1 MWPAFLLLVV
11 GCGAGGADTPP
22 DAAVEPPA
30 LPTVD
35 PVPDELPAVVA
46 RVNSRTVT
54 REELER
60 AVRSS
65 EIRAGQPLPT
75 QFRDQ
80 VYRSVLDR
88 LVAFHLLLQE
98 SETLTIS
105 VDDDAVETRLETFR
119 SDFPSDEAFET
130 RLSTWGTTLEALR
143 AEFRRDLLV
152 ERVLESEVLPGI
164 DVDVETAREFY
175 EQHPAQFT
183 KDGGVRARH
192 LLIGVSPGAS
202 DEEKAAAR
210 ARTDRLLREAR
221 GGGDFAELARTH
233 SQDSGSAAN
242 GGDLGVV
249 VRGQTAPDFEAALF
263 ALEPGE
269 LSDVVES
276 PFGFHVIQMVG
287 REASRT
293 VPFAEASVQIRD
305 FLMQQERQTRIAA
318 LIEMLKAKS
327 DIEILI

>member
-1 MWPAFLLLVV
+1 MWPVSLLLMV

-22 DAAVEPPA
+22 DAALEPPA

-35 PVPDELPAVVA
+35 PVPDELPAIVA
-46 RVNSRTVT
+46 RVNSHTVT
-54 REELER
+54 SEELER
-60 AVRSS
+60 AVRSA

-80 VYRSVLDR
+80 IYRSVLDR
-88 LVAFHLLLQE
+88 LVAFHLLAQE

-105 VDDDAVETRLETFR
+105 VDDAAVETQLEALR
-119 SDFPSDEAFET
+119 SDFPSDAAFET
-130 RLSTWGTTLEALR
+130 QLSTWGTTLEALH

-164 DVDVETAREFY
+164 DVDAEAAREFY
-175 EQHPAQFT
+175 EAHPAQFT
-183 KDGGVRARH
+183 KAGGARARH
-192 LLIGVSPGAS
+192 LLIGVSPTAN
-202 DEEKAAAR
+202 DQERAE
-210 ARTDRLLREAR
+210 ARTRTEQLLREAR
-221 GGGDFAELARTH
+221 VGGDFAELARTH
-233 SQDSGSAAN
+233 SQDSASAAN

-249 VRGQTAPDFEAALF
+249 VRGQTVPDFETALF

-276 PFGFHVIQMVG
+276 PFGFHVIQMVE
-287 REASRT
+287 REASQT
-293 VPFAEASVQIRD
+293 LPFAEVSVQIRE
-305 FLMQQERQTRIAA
+305 LLIEQERQAKTAA
-318 LIEMLKAKS
+318 FIEKLKTKS